1 MQSRRVG
8 TALSLRLSLG
18 YHSSPFPGV
27 EKGPGDGRPDSS
39 GFSILLMANRKTVGA
54 NRMNILIGDKF
65 PDGALAELAR
75 DGFEVTYD
83 PELSGDGLAQAIVAS
98 EAEVLVV
105 RSTVVTAPMLAAGH
119 LGLVIR
125 AGSGSDTI
133 DVHAARS
140 FGIEVANCPGNNAV
154 AVAELSFGLML
165 CLDRLIP
172 DNVEDLRQGRWNK
185 AAYSVAQGLFGR
197 TLGLIGLGAV
207 GREMVTRAQA
217 FGMPVVAWSRSLTP
231 SAARKFGI
239 EHNATPIEIAGNAD
253 IVSVHVALTQETRDL
268 IGEDFFRAMR
278 PQALFINI
286 SRAEIVDERALMRA
300 VQQKRIRAGLDVF
313 DGQPSSGTGT
323 VRNDIFKLD
332 GVIGTHHIGAS
343 TDQAQQAI
351 AQETLR
357 IIREYCKTG
366 RVPNSVAVAD

>member
-1 MQSRRVG
+1 
-8 TALSLRLSLG
+8 
-18 YHSSPFPGV
+18 
-27 EKGPGDGRPDSS
+27 
-39 GFSILLMANRKTVGA
+39 
-54 NRMNILIGDKF
+54 MNILIGDKF
-65 PDGALAELAR
+65 PDGALVELAR

-83 PELSGDGLAQAIVAS
+83 PELGGDALAQAIVAS

-119 LGLVIR
+119 LGLVVR

-133 DVHAARS
+133 DIQAARKC
-140 FGIEVANCPGNNAV
+140 GIEVANCPGRNAI

-165 CLDRLIP
+165 CLDRHIP
-172 DNVEDLRQGRWNK
+172 NNVEDLRQGRWNK
-185 AAYSVAQGLFGR
+185 TAYSVARGFFGR

-207 GREMVTRAQA
+207 GREMVTRARA

-231 SAARKFGI
+231 SAARRFGI
-239 EHNATPIEIAGNAD
+239 EHNATPIEVASNAD

-268 IGEDFFRAMR
+268 IGEEFFRAMR
-278 PQALFINI
+278 LGALFINT
-286 SRAEIVDERALMRA
+286 SRAEIVDEPALMRA

-357 IIREYCKTG
+357 IIREYSKTG
-366 RVPNSVAVAD
+366 RAPNPIAVAD